1 MSTFNKFILTVI
13 FVWLS
18 YYCYIT
24 NREFLQVHNTD
35 NFKSTARYMSFKEN
49 LGPCQKDMCLS
60 CVLKGVE
67 LQKLVNLTQNVI
79 ILMPAKAAG
88 TSFES
93 FARQCSGK
101 SYSKLKDNFLNF
113 EIGESFL
120 TSSFELPQVIASH
133 MYNAEPMM
141 KLFQHASKDTLFI
154 WSHREETSRLV
165 SAITHVMKR
174 LCVHPRYYEMAK
186 FRFVERT
193 KKKCVFSERDLI
205 NNIIKKKN
213 IEIGFGMEQILSCDA
228 YDAIRNHSP
237 NLILADYNEAD
248 KIQQHVARKHCPKL
262 LKKRAVR
269 ENVATDF
276 KTKMY
281 VKLSEVDNVLG
292 VSNRT
297 VSLNDWLKVK
307 RSYIEMSLE
316 LKEDVT
322 CQDRTRR
329 LEHILDN
336 CDDHIVQ
343 MARLGSE
350 NSQVISDQSYF

>member
-1 MSTFNKFILTVI
+1 MGITKNANITAKSSSNRGYTNKN
-13 FVWLS
+13 S
-18 YYCYIT
+18 
-24 NREFLQVHNTD
+24 R
-35 NFKSTARYMSFKEN
+35 
-49 LGPCQKDMCLS
+49 S
-60 CVLKGVE
+60 CVSKGIE
-67 LQKLVNLTQNVI
+67 LQTLVNKTKNVI
-79 ILMPAKAAG
+79 IMMPAKAAG

-101 SYSKLKDNFLNF
+101 SFSKLKDNFLNF
-113 EIGESFL
+113 EIGEIFL
-120 TSSFELPQVIASH
+120 TSSFELPPVIASH
-133 MYNAEPMM
+133 MYNAEPMT

-165 SAITHVMKR
+165 SAIKHVMKR

-193 KKKCVFSERDLI
+193 KQKCVFSERDLI

-213 IEIGFGMEQILSCDA
+213 IEIGFGMEQILTCDA
-228 YDAIRNHSP
+228 YNAMRNHSP

-248 KIQQHVARKHCPKL
+248 KIQQHVAQKHCPHL
-262 LKKRAVR
+262 MKKPAVR

-281 VKLSEVDNVLG
+281 VKLSKVDNATA
-292 VSNRT
+292 VSNHT
-297 VSLNDWLKVK
+297 VLLDDWLKVK

-322 CQDRTRR
+322 CQDKTRR
-329 LEHILDN
+329 LEHTLDN
-336 CDDHIVQ
+336 CDDHIIQ
-343 MARLGSE
+343 IDKAY
-350 NSQVISDQSYF
+350 I